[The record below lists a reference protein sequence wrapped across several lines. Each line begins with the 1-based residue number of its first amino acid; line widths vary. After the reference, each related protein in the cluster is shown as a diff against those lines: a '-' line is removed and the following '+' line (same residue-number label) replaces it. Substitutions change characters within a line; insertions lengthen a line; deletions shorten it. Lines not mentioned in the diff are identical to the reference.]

1 MSEPGTASQPLA
13 GLRCVEIGTSVA
25 APYATW
31 ILAALGMD
39 VVKVEPEGRGDDA
52 RQWGA
57 MFDDGRGS
65 YFEALNRDKRGI
77 SIDLGNADE
86 REWLREFCST
96 EADVVLQ
103 NLRAGTVERHRLG
116 AVDLIARNPRL
127 IYCNLRAF
135 GATGPLKDKPGY
147 DPLMQAFGGIMS
159 VTGEPEQPSI
169 RVGTSIIDMGT
180 GMWCAIGILAS
191 LYRRTATNQGTVVDA
206 SLYETAIAWM
216 ANPIATAQAS
226 GKEPGRS
233 GSGMIGIAPYQAYRC
248 SDGELVVAAPNDRLF
263 GALSGALGRDEWRSD
278 PRFKSNQ
285 DRYTHLVELN
295 AALESVLAGGT
306 RDHWQAKLDAAGVPS
321 APVRSVME
329 IMREP
334 QTRELGLLQSMPGSV
349 RELVG
354 MPVSFDGERPPLR
367 RFAPELGE
375 HDDEVRS

>member
-1 MSEPGTASQPLA
+1 MSDSGTASQPLA

-57 MFDDGRGS
+57 MFEDGRGS

-77 SIDLGNADE
+77 SIDLSNADE
-86 REWLREFCST
+86 RDWLREFCST

-103 NLRAGTVERHRLG
+103 NLRAGTVERHGLG

-159 VTGEPEQPSI
+159 VTGAPGQPSI

-191 LYRRTATNQGTVVDA
+191 LYRRTETNQGTVVDA

-216 ANPIATAQAS
+216 TNPVATAQAS

-263 GALSGALGRDEWRSD
+263 SALSDALGHAEWPSD

-285 DRYTHLVELN
+285 DRYGNLLELN
-295 AALESVLAGGT
+295 AALETVFAGGT

-329 IMREP
+329 IMCEP
-334 QTRELGLLQSMPGSV
+334 QTRELGMLQSLPGTV
-349 RELVG
+349 RELVA
-354 MPVSFDGERPPLR
+354 MPVSFDGQRPPLR